1 MKKREN
7 SKLKIIIVIF
17 IILITLSI
25 SVAYSIFNSNL
36 YISGEVTIR
45 SDIQTRITGITLI
58 ETTSSAYESFKPI
71 YNVNTINVNTC
82 HPYLDSTITYTVSL
96 KNNKTND
103 IIITNIEPVSYD
115 NENITY
121 EIEGIDIDDII
132 PLGNTIE
139 FTIILKYKD
148 SISSIPDSRCLGLVL
163 DFSWEDYHN
172 NPLTANIDTYIG
184 ETSSS
189 TLGAPFNVKVT
200 NRNSKEVTFNF
211 NSGNSYF
218 NVYNT
223 DGTITENVIAGKE
236 TKNYLIYVKETSDS
250 VFSSTTQNINLTI
263 NVTNIQDSEPLTI
276 GTLTINVP
284 ELPKYDMI
292 SGGYTDETDS
302 NLDYSNV
309 DSSSAGVYRTEGPNG
324 GYVYFYR
331 GAVDNNYVTFAGY
344 TWRIL
349 QIDENGNLRVIM
361 DGIISSTT
369 LKYRDTYSAS
379 DETTAINLVHYNN
392 SNAKT
397 TLDSW
402 YNTNIANN
410 SDYSSKVVP
419 SNFCIDTS
427 YASHT
432 STGTQSSVYYFKSY
446 QAVGQDVA
454 LYNPS
459 LTCDSQYIITEN
471 IGLISAEEMVMAGS
485 AYRKSNNSYFLYNS
499 SITTNFWTL
508 SPAYWD
514 NSIVHSVNVFIGKT
528 DGSITDWVNGNMLT
542 NSYALRPVITLD
554 GSYNATGTG
563 TISDPYVY

>member
-223 DGTITENVIAGKE
+223 DGTIAENVIAGKE
-236 TKNYLIYVKETSDS
+236 TKNYKDTAFFLVEKMESKET
-250 VFSSTTQNINLTI
+250 L
-263 NVTNIQDSEPLTI
+263 EELEK
-276 GTLTINVP
+276 LVP
-284 ELPKYDMI
+284 KRKKEI
-292 SGGYTDETDS
+292 
-302 NLDYSNV
+302 
-309 DSSSAGVYRTEGPNG
+309 
-324 GYVYFYR
+324 
-331 GAVDNNYVTFAGY
+331 
-344 TWRIL
+344 
-349 QIDENGNLRVIM
+349 
-361 DGIISSTT
+361 
-369 LKYRDTYSAS
+369 
-379 DETTAINLVHYNN
+379 
-392 SNAKT
+392 
-397 TLDSW
+397 
-402 YNTNIANN
+402 
-410 SDYSSKVVP
+410 
-419 SNFCIDTS
+419 
-427 YASHT
+427 
-432 STGTQSSVYYFKSY
+432 
-446 QAVGQDVA
+446 
-454 LYNPS
+454 
-459 LTCDSQYIITEN
+459 
-471 IGLISAEEMVMAGS
+471 EE
-485 AYRKSNNSYFLYNS
+485 KNC
-499 SITTNFWTL
+499 
-508 SPAYWD
+508 
-514 NSIVHSVNVFIGKT
+514 KEK
-528 DGSITDWVNGNMLT
+528 
-542 NSYALRPVITLD
+542 
-554 GSYNATGTG
+554 
-563 TISDPYVY
+563 